1 MKKTKQFIIGAVVA
15 VLAIYFTFR
24 NVSVQELLD
33 SFSDVNFIYLIP
45 SGILVVVSFAIRG
58 VRWKIL
64 LSPIIRTNCRY
75 QPSCSEYAIIAL
87 KEHGL
92 LKGTYLFILRILKCN
107 PFGGH
112 GHDPV
117 PKKTNRRI

>member
-1 MKKTKQFIIGAVVA
+1 MINNYLKFVSIYPII
-15 VLAIYFTFR
+15 
-24 NVSVQELLD
+24 
-33 SFSDVNFIYLIP
+33 LI
-45 SGILVVVSFAIRG
+45 IRSYQ
-58 VRWKIL
+58 VL